1 MADNSR
7 GVRSM
12 ADPLV
17 EKGIQELI
25 EVIFFRKI
33 GKSLLIVL
41 PVRWKI

>member
-17 EKGIQELI
+17 KKGIQELI
-25 EVIFFRKI
+25 EVIFL
-33 GKSLLIVL
+33 GKKETSPTSATVH
-41 PVRWKI
+41 R